1 MKENK
6 RRRIL
11 AFLVALG
18 LISANLHLPGNNVN
32 AAEITGS
39 ESVQEDK
46 ELTPEEKQQKEFE
59 EKLKKAYEMP
69 VQTNQL
75 EGWPQAAGTYGDA
88 AIIMDAESGAI
99 LYAKNIDKQEYPAS
113 ITKLLT
119 ALLVYEYDAMDLLVE
134 ITPECQECLKS
145 GYAHIG
151 SDVGDVLTMDQAMHA
166 MLLASSNDIAYAIGE
181 SVAKS
186 QGEDYAWFLERMNQ
200 RCEELGG
207 VNSNFVNTNGVFD
220 ESHYSCALDMALI
233 GKELFKYPE
242 FFEVCQT
249 LQYTI
254 PASDTSE
261 EHVFQ
266 QKHEMLVPGYSAYA
280 EYVIG
285 GKTGYTT
292 EAQNTLVTM
301 ADNGEMQLIC
311 VVLYEYPGH
320 VYTDT
325 KALFD
330 YGFENFE
337 RVSLDKGRGLASLE
351 GLPDEMYATLPAG
364 ITAGDLE
371 IDIFTDESSRNAS
384 VTYTYNGQQVAF
396 YGATRNN
403 MNVSSVEVQEV
414 QQEEESSGLGKIVKI
429 AIAVIAAA
437 FIIFTAVI
445 LYVKAQREKRRRERI
460 RRRREARR
468 RAQMNDVNVQHPVRR
483 APSRKQQG
491 SASRDRRPKNKRY
504 D

>member
-1 MKENK
+1 MRKNK
-6 RRRIL
+6 IKNVLAGIL
-11 AFLVALG
+11 TLG
-18 LISANLHLPGNNVN
+18 LI
-32 AAEITGS
+32 GS
-39 ESVQEDK
+39 YMCGATAYAVEATERTTAQK
-46 ELTPEEKQQKEFE
+46 ELTPEEQQQKEYE
-59 EKLKKAYEMP
+59 ENLKKIYELP

-75 EGWPQAAGTYGDA
+75 EDWPQAVGTYGDA
-88 AIIMDAESGAI
+88 AIVMDAESGAI
-99 LYAKNIDKQEYPAS
+99 LYAKNMDKQEYPAS

-119 ALLVYEYDAMDLLVE
+119 ALLVYEYDAMNLSVE

-151 SDVGDVLTMDQAMHA
+151 SDVGDILTMEQAMHA

-181 SVAKS
+181 SVAEA
-186 QGEDYAWFLERMNQ
+186 QGKDYAWFIERMNQ
-200 RCEELGG
+200 RCKELGG

-220 ESHYSCALDMALI
+220 ETHYSCAFDMALI

-254 PASDTSE
+254 PASSNSE

-266 QKHEMLVPGYSAYA
+266 QKHEMLVPGYSAYT

-301 ADNGEMQLIC
+301 ADNGELQLVC
-311 VVLYEYPGH
+311 VVLYEYPGY

-325 KALFD
+325 KALLD

-337 RVSLDKGRGLASLE
+337 RVRIEKGRGVSSLN
-351 GLPDEMYATLPAG
+351 GLPDNLYATVPEGVA
-364 ITAGDLE
+364 ADDLDL
-371 IDIFTDESSRNAS
+371 DIATDESKGNAR
-384 VTYTYNGQQVAF
+384 VTYTYNGQQVASF
-396 YGATRNN
+396 EAEKSMESLN
-403 MNVSSVEVQEV
+403 VEVEQI
-414 QQEEESSGLGKIVKI
+414 QQEETEEPGLEKIYKI
-429 AIAVIAAA
+429 AIIAVCVII
-437 FIIFTAVI
+437 IIFMMIA
-445 LYVKAQREKRRRERI
+445 LYARVQREKRRRERM

-468 RAQMNDVNVQHPVRR
+468 RAQMNDISVQRPERR
-483 APSRKQQG
+483 TPTRNQQK
-491 SASRDRRPKNKRY
+491 SVPRDRRPKNRRY